1 MVWVREQIKTAASVS
16 GAPTLEL
23 DAAATAGQLI
33 VVCFA
38 TRASTG
44 QISPQSGYS
53 EAVEDADVALIAIH
67 YKVAAGGET
76 TIAPVQST
84 TDDPW
89 TLSALEYS
97 GNGSG
102 DPLDQT
108 DYNGSGTDTV
118 DTLGTTLTGTLAEA
132 TELGIV
138 MSAHHAVSGDSTTWD
153 NGYSLVLEVQS
164 SGGAAAG
171 RVAQSVGEQFD
182 VGTAAEES
190 QGAWANARRSACSI
204 VTFKAAAAAAD
215 VYPPFP
221 SRQRRLVRM

>member
-1 MVWVREQIKTAASVS
+1 MVWVREQLKTASSSS

-38 TRASTG
+38 TRANTG
-44 QISPQSGYS
+44 QVSPQSGYS
-53 EAVEDADVALIAIH
+53 EAVEDADVALIGIY
-67 YKVAAGGET
+67 YKIAAGGET

-164 SGGAAAG
+164 GGGAASG

-204 VTFKAAAAAAD
+204 VTFKAAAAGAGSLIYNPNPMKALIG
-215 VYPPFP
+215 
-221 SRQRRLVRM
+221 R